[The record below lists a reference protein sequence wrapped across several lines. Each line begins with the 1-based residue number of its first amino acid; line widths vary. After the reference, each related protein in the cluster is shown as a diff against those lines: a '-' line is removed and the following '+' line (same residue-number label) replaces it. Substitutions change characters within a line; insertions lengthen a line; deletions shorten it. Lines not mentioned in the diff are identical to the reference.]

1 MATSNWANRT
11 IFTGD
16 NLYVMRG
23 MNSESVDL
31 IYADPPFNSNRN
43 YSAPVGSKA
52 AGAAFKDAWMLSDID
67 LIEHNRLRE
76 ENKGLFAA
84 IAAAKHTHSKGMF
97 SYLVM
102 MALRLLEMR
111 RLLKPTGS
119 IYIHCDPFAS
129 HYLKVVMDAV
139 FGRDN
144 FRNEV
149 VWKRTSSHSDANRF
163 ARVSDRLLFYAF
175 DGATWNTQYLPLG
188 ETYVSRDYRH
198 VDDKGR
204 YRLGD
209 LTGQGTSGGE
219 SGEPWQGF
227 DPGEAGRHW
236 SAPKTG
242 NYARWIEDN
251 LIPGYMGMVSVHAR
265 LDALFS
271 VGLIDRT
278 ESGYP
283 RLKRYLV
290 ASRGEAASDFV
301 ADIQNVNN
309 RSKEHVGY
317 PTQKPIAL
325 LQRVI
330 RASSNPGN
338 IVFDPFAGC
347 ATTLIAAQA
356 DGREWVGIDLSQK
369 AVDLVKQRIRD
380 LTAVPIRVYDRMDIP
395 LRTDNGAELTVV
407 EKQAH
412 KAMLFVLQD
421 QRCNGCNY
429 EFPRPQDFHLDHIV
443 ARARGGTDHK
453 ENFQLL
459 CGHCNAK
466 KGAMPQEAFMAMM
479 AQQKTALDWL

>member
-1 MATSNWANRT
+1 MMATPNWSNRT

-43 YSAPVGSKA
+43 YSAPIGSKA
-52 AGAAFKDAWMLSDID
+52 AGAAFKDAWTLSDVD

-119 IYIHCDPFAS
+119 IYLHCDPFAS

-175 DGATWNTQYLPLG
+175 DGATWNTQYVPLG

-198 VDDKGR
+198 LDDKGR
-204 YRLGD
+204 YRLD
-209 LTGQGTSGGE
+209 NLTGQGTSSGE
-219 SGEPWQGF
+219 SGESWQGY
-227 DPGEAGRHW
+227 DPSQSGRHW

-242 NYARWIEDN
+242 NYARWIDDN
-251 LIPGYMGMVSVHAR
+251 LIPEYTGMVSVHAR

-271 VGLIDRT
+271 AGLIDRT
-278 ESGYP
+278 E
-283 RLKRYLV
+283 R
-290 ASRGEAASDFV
+290 
-301 ADIQNVNN
+301 
-309 RSKEHVGY
+309 GY
-317 PTQKPIAL
+317 PTQKPLAL
-325 LQRVI
+325 LSRI
-330 RASSNPGN
+330 IEASSNSGDT
-338 IVFDPFAGC
+338 VFDPFAGC

-356 DGREWVGIDLSQK
+356 ERREWVGVDLSEK

-395 LRTDNGAELTVV
+395 LRTDNGAELTAI

-459 CGHCNAK
+459 CGHCNSK
-466 KGAMPQEAFMAMM
+466 KGAMPQEAFMASM
-479 AQQKTALDWL
+479 AQSKATADWL

>member
-1 MATSNWANRT
+1 MATPNWANRT

-31 IYADPPFNSNRN
+31 IYADPPFNSNRT

-52 AGAAFKDAWMLSDID
+52 AGAAFKDAWTLSDVD

-102 MALRLLEMR
+102 MALRLIEMR

-119 IYIHCDPFAS
+119 IYLHCDPFAS
-129 HYLKVVMDAV
+129 HYLRITMDSI
-139 FGRDN
+139 FGRKN
-144 FRNEV
+144 FRNEIIWCYEV
-149 VWKRTSSHSDANRF
+149 GARSKSHFGRKHDT
-163 ARVSDRLLFYAF
+163 LLFYTKS
-175 DGATWNTQYLPLG
+175 DS
-188 ETYVSRDYRH
+188 YVFNA
-198 VDDKGR
+198 DD
-204 YRLGD
+204 
-209 LTGQGTSGGE
+209 
-219 SGEPWQGF
+219 
-227 DPGEAGRHW
+227 
-236 SAPKTG
+236 
-242 NYARWIEDN
+242 
-251 LIPGYMGMVSVHAR
+251 V
-265 LDALFS
+265 
-271 VGLIDRT
+271 
-278 ESGYP
+278 
-283 RLKRYLV
+283 RLKRKKTHMKIEIDNDGREWQVKKDKKTGRIYRYPIDEGALCPDWWTKLP
-290 ASRGEAASDFV
+290 SL
-301 ADIQNVNN
+301 N
-309 RSKEHVGY
+309 RSAKERLGY
-317 PTQKPIAL
+317 PTQKPLAL

-330 RASSNPGN
+330 KASSKARD

-356 DGREWVGIDLSQK
+356 EGREWAGIDLSEK
-369 AVDLVKQRIRD
+369 AVDLVKHRVRD
-380 LTAVPIRVYDRMDIP
+380 LTAVPIRIHARADIP
-395 LRTDNGAELTVV
+395 MRTDNGAELTVV

-459 CGHCNAK
+459 CGHYNSK
-466 KGAMPQEAFMAMM
+466 KGAMPQEAFMASM
-479 AQQKTALDWL
+479 AQSKATADWL